1 METQSRCF
9 PYEKS
14 IVINALYD
22 TIESLGLRLD
32 RSDSA
37 RGMLIVSNPQQTGRM
52 KIHLDATAIE
62 TQTLVSILP
71 ESADGNP
78 SVSWSAVILDEIS
91 ATIQKARHI
100 ERRGQ

>member
-1 METQSRCF
+1 METRSRCF

-32 RSDSA
+32 SSDST
-37 RGMLIVSNPQQTGRM
+37 RGMLIVSDERQTERM
-52 KIHLDATAIE
+52 RIDLDAAVTE
-62 TQTLVSILP
+62 TQTRVSILP
-71 ESADGNP
+71 ESADGSP
-78 SVSWSAVILDEIS
+78 SVSGSAVIFDELS

>member
-32 RSDSA
+32 SSDST
-37 RGMLIVSNPQQTGRM
+37 RGMLIVSDERQTERM
-52 KIHLDATAIE
+52 QIHLAATAIE
-62 TQTLVSILP
+62 TQTRVSILP
-71 ESADGNP
+71 ESADGSP
-78 SVSWSAVILDEIS
+78 SVSWSAVIFDELS

>member
-1 METQSRCF
+1 METRSRCF

-32 RSDSA
+32 SSDST
-37 RGMLIVSNPQQTGRM
+37 RGMLIVSDERQTERM
-52 KIHLDATAIE
+52 RIDLDAAVTE
-62 TQTLVSILP
+62 TQTRVSILP
-71 ESADGNP
+71 ESADGSP
-78 SVSWSAVILDEIS
+78 SVLWSAVIFDELS

>member
-32 RSDSA
+32 SSDST
-37 RGMLIVSNPQQTGRM
+37 RGMLIVSDERQTERM
-52 KIHLDATAIE
+52 QIHLAATGKRGR
-62 TQTLVSILP
+62 QPL
-71 ESADGNP
+71 
-78 SVSWSAVILDEIS
+78 
-91 ATIQKARHI
+91 RFM
-100 ERRGQ
+100 ERGHF